1 MDGSSKA
8 ALMNGADIIVDHL
21 VRRKVPYLFG
31 LCGHGITGFMD
42 AAFKAQN
49 RIRTVSTHHE
59 QTAGHM
65 ADAYYKVRGEPVATF
80 TSCGPG
86 SANLVVALAAAM
98 MDSSAFLAITGN
110 VPTGQ
115 FNRGP
120 FQETGRH
127 FQGDFPSV
135 VRPYV
140 KRSFQPTRADM
151 VPLAITQAWDQLT
164 AGRPGPVNLDVPLNV
179 FVEETSY
186 TPSDAPSRMINGA
199 PGNPAELSAA
209 LDLLL
214 GAKQPV
220 IIAGQGVII
229 GHACDALLAFAER
242 TGIPVVTSPNGKG
255 AIPDRHA
262 LAFGATGRNGAYAAN
277 DATRNADV
285 ILAIGFSFDDRATS
299 AWLDGYTLSIPPS
312 RLIQIDIDPSEI
324 GRNYPAEYGIL
335 GDAKASLEFL
345 TEAARP
351 RLNAGRS
358 IAPWI
363 ARLEKGR
370 AVWREYQGGLA
381 QSDQMPLRPE
391 RLMQALSRAIPENA
405 RAPQLDH
412 PADGYAAPTPPDPF
426 LGLRGD
432 GLRDL
437 RHPRRETR
445 RARPPLRG
453 GGRRRVLPDDA
464 ACACHRR
471 RIRHP
476 RGLGGMEQ
484 QRLLFDPRHPARHV
498 RRPRTRHRLRTAAL
512 GRALQPR
519 LRDDGEVLRRARPSR
534 DACRGG
540 RGRHPDRHQGEPPLP
555 GGSAGGSRHPPDR
568 DGIVGPAAA
577 AQPGAKL
584 PEGPGGARHQPVTLQ
599 AVVTPS
605 STTTRFRPSRLARYS
620 AASARSIQAPI
631 GSAGS

>member
-86 SANLVVALAAAM
+86 SANLVMALGAAM

-110 VPTGQ
+110 VPTQQ

-140 KRSFQPTRADM
+140 KRSYQPTRADM

-179 FVEETSY
+179 FVEETAY
-186 TPSDAPSRMINGA
+186 TPSDAPSRVINGA

-229 GHACDALLAFAER
+229 GHGCDALVAFAEL

-345 TEAARP
+345 IEAARA

-358 IAPWI
+358 IAPWL
-363 ARLEKGR
+363 AQLEKGR

-391 RLMQALSRAIPENA
+391 RMMQALSRAIPENA
-405 RAPQLDH
+405 VVASDVGVHHNWIIQLMDTLRPRH
-412 PADGYAAPTPPDPF
+412 LIHSWGFAAMGFATSGILGAKLAAPDRPCVAVV
-426 LGLRGD
+426 GD
-432 GLRDL
+432 GSFLMTPHALATAVEYDIPVVWVVWNNNGFCSIRDIQ
-437 RHPRRETR
+437 H
-445 RARPPLRG
+445 G
-453 GGRRRVLPDDA
+453 MFGGRELATAFEVQRSGELYSPDFAMMAKSYGVPSHRVTHA
-464 ACACHRR
+464 
-471 RIRHP
+471 
-476 RGLGGMEQ
+476 
-484 QRLLFDPRHPARHV
+484 
-498 RRPRTRHRLRTAAL
+498 
-512 GRALQPR
+512 
-519 LRDDGEVLRRARPSR
+519 GEVEDAIQTAIKANRPYLVEVPVDR
-534 DACRGG
+534 DIRPIGTG
-540 RGRHPDRHQGEPPLP
+540 SWDLPPLP
-555 GGSAGGSRHPPDR
+555 NPEPNFLKALAAR
-568 DGIVGPAAA
+568 GIS
-577 AQPGAKL
+577 L
-584 PEGPGGARHQPVTLQ
+584 
-599 AVVTPS
+599 
-605 STTTRFRPSRLARYS
+605 
-620 AASARSIQAPI
+620 
-631 GSAGS
+631 

>member
-110 VPTGQ
+110 VPTQQ

-140 KRSFQPTRADM
+140 KRSYQPTRADM

-179 FVEETSY
+179 FVEETAY
-186 TPSDAPSRMINGA
+186 TPSDTPSRMINGA

-229 GHACDALLAFAER
+229 GHACDALLAFAEL

-345 TEAARP
+345 TQAARP
-351 RLNAGRS
+351 RLNPGRS
-358 IAPWI
+358 IAPWL
-363 ARLEKGR
+363 ARLDKGR

-381 QSDQMPLRPE
+381 ESDQMPLRPE
-391 RLMQALSRAIPENA
+391 RLMRALSRAIPENA
-405 RAPQLDH
+405 VVASDVGVHHNWIIQLMDTLRPRH
-412 PADGYAAPTPPDPF
+412 LIHSWGFAAMGFATSGILGAKLAAPDRPCVAVV
-426 LGLRGD
+426 GD
-432 GLRDL
+432 GSFLMTPHALATAVEYDIPVVWVVWNNNGFCSIRDIQ
-437 RHPRRETR
+437 H
-445 RARPPLRG
+445 G
-453 GGRRRVLPDDA
+453 MFGGRELATAFENQRSGELYSPDFAMMAKSFGVPSHRVTHA
-464 ACACHRR
+464 
-471 RIRHP
+471 
-476 RGLGGMEQ
+476 
-484 QRLLFDPRHPARHV
+484 
-498 RRPRTRHRLRTAAL
+498 
-512 GRALQPR
+512 
-519 LRDDGEVLRRARPSR
+519 GEVEDAIQTAIKANRPYLVEVPVDR
-534 DACRGG
+534 DIRPIGTG
-540 RGRHPDRHQGEPPLP
+540 SWDLPPLP
-555 GGSAGGSRHPPDR
+555 NPEPNFLKALAAR
-568 DGIVGPAAA
+568 GIS
-577 AQPGAKL
+577 L
-584 PEGPGGARHQPVTLQ
+584 
-599 AVVTPS
+599 
-605 STTTRFRPSRLARYS
+605 
-620 AASARSIQAPI
+620 
-631 GSAGS
+631 

>member
-110 VPTGQ
+110 VPTQQ

-140 KRSFQPTRADM
+140 KRSYQPTRADM
-151 VPLAITQAWDQLT
+151 VPLAVTQAWDQLT

-179 FVEETSY
+179 FVEETAYS
-186 TPSDAPSRMINGA
+186 PSDAPRRVINGA

-214 GAKQPV
+214 AAKQPV

-229 GHACDALLAFAER
+229 GGACDALVAFAEL

-335 GDAKASLEFL
+335 GDARASLEFL

-363 ARLEKGR
+363 ARLDKGR

-381 QSDQMPLRPE
+381 ASDQMPLRPE
-391 RLMQALSRAIPENA
+391 RLMRALSRAIPEDAVVASDVGVHHNWII
-405 RAPQLDH
+405 QLMDTLRPRH
-412 PADGYAAPTPPDPF
+412 LIHSWGFAAMGFATSGILGAKLAAPDRPCVAVV
-426 LGLRGD
+426 GD
-432 GLRDL
+432 GSFLMTPHALATAVEYDIPVVWVVWNNNGFCSIRDIQ
-437 RHPRRETR
+437 H
-445 RARPPLRG
+445 G
-453 GGRRRVLPDDA
+453 MFGGRELATAFEVQRSGEPYSPDFAMMAKSYGVPAHRVTHAGEAEDA
-464 ACACHRR
+464 IQTA
-471 RIRHP
+471 IR
-476 RGLGGMEQ
+476 
-484 QRLLFDPRHPARHV
+484 AN
-498 RRPRTRHRLRTAAL
+498 RPYLVEV
-512 GRALQPR
+512 PVD
-519 LRDDGEVLRRARPSR
+519 RDIRPIGTGSW
-534 DACRGG
+534 DL
-540 RGRHPDRHQGEPPLP
+540 PPLP
-555 GGSAGGSRHPPDR
+555 NPEPNFLKALAAR
-568 DGIVGPAAA
+568 GIS
-577 AQPGAKL
+577 L
-584 PEGPGGARHQPVTLQ
+584 
-599 AVVTPS
+599 
-605 STTTRFRPSRLARYS
+605 
-620 AASARSIQAPI
+620 
-631 GSAGS
+631 

>member
-1 MDGSSKA
+1 
-8 ALMNGADIIVDHL
+8 
-21 VRRKVPYLFG
+21 
-31 LCGHGITGFMD
+31 
-42 AAFKAQN
+42 
-49 RIRTVSTHHE
+49 
-59 QTAGHM
+59 M

-86 SANLVVALAAAM
+86 SANMVVALAAAM

-135 VRPYV
+135 IRPYV
-140 KRSFQPTRADM
+140 KRSYQPTRADM

-179 FVEETSY
+179 FVEETAY
-186 TPSDAPSRMINGA
+186 TPSDTPNRVVNGA

-214 GAKQPV
+214 SAKQPV

-229 GHACDALLAFAER
+229 GQACDALVQFAELTR
-242 TGIPVVTSPNGKG
+242 IPVVTSPNGKG
-255 AIPDRHA
+255 AIPDRHD

-335 GDAKASLEFL
+335 GDAKASLDFL

-351 RLNAGRS
+351 RLNPGRS
-358 IAPWI
+358 IAPWL

-381 QSDQMPLRPE
+381 ESDQMPLRPE
-391 RLMQALSRAIPENA
+391 RLMRALSRAIPENA
-405 RAPQLDH
+405 VVASDVGVHHNWIIQLMDTLRPRH
-412 PADGYAAPTPPDPF
+412 LIHSWGFAAMGFATSGILGAKLAAPDRPCVAVV
-426 LGLRGD
+426 GD
-432 GLRDL
+432 GSFLMTPHALATAVEYDIPVVWVVWNNNGFCSIRDIQ
-437 RHPRRETR
+437 H
-445 RARPPLRG
+445 G
-453 GGRRRVLPDDA
+453 MFGGRELATAFELQRSGELYSPDFAMMAKSYGVPSHRVTHA
-464 ACACHRR
+464 
-471 RIRHP
+471 
-476 RGLGGMEQ
+476 
-484 QRLLFDPRHPARHV
+484 
-498 RRPRTRHRLRTAAL
+498 
-512 GRALQPR
+512 
-519 LRDDGEVLRRARPSR
+519 GEVEDAIQTAIKANRPYLVEVPVDR
-534 DACRGG
+534 DIRPIGTG
-540 RGRHPDRHQGEPPLP
+540 SWDLPPLP
-555 GGSAGGSRHPPDR
+555 N
-568 DGIVGPAAA
+568 
-577 AQPGAKL
+577 
-584 PEGPGGARHQPVTLQ
+584 PEPNFLKALQ
-599 AVVTPS
+599 ARGLS
-605 STTTRFRPSRLARYS
+605 L
-620 AASARSIQAPI
+620 
-631 GSAGS
+631 

>member
-1 MDGSSKA
+1 MDGGSKA

-21 VRRKVPYLFG
+21 VKQKVPYLFG

-151 VPLAITQAWDQLT
+151 VPLAVTQAWDLLT
-164 AGRPGPVNLDVPLNV
+164 SGRPGPVNLDVPLNV
-179 FVEETSY
+179 FVEETSV
-186 TPSDAPSRMINGA
+186 TAHGAQSRISNAA
-199 PGNPAELSAA
+199 PGNPQALTEA

-214 GAKQPV
+214 GARQPV

-229 GHACDALLAFAER
+229 GGACDALVAFAEL

-255 AIPDRHA
+255 AIPDRHP

-335 GDAKASLEFL
+335 GDARASLEFL
-345 TEAARP
+345 TGAARP
-351 RLNAGRS
+351 RLNPGRS

-370 AVWREYQGGLA
+370 QVWREYQDGLA
-381 QSDQMPLRPE
+381 QSDQVPLRPE
-391 RLMQALSRAIPENA
+391 RLMRALSRAIPEDAVVASDVGVHHNWII
-405 RAPQLDH
+405 QLMDTLRPRH
-412 PADGYAAPTPPDPF
+412 LIHSWGFAAMGFATSGILGAKLAAPDRPCVAVV
-426 LGLRGD
+426 GD
-432 GLRDL
+432 GSFLMTPHALATAVEYDIPVVWVVWNNNGFCSIRDIQ
-437 RHPRRETR
+437 H
-445 RARPPLRG
+445 G
-453 GGRRRVLPDDA
+453 MFGGRELATAFEVQRSGELYSPDFAMMAKSYGVPSHRVTHA
-464 ACACHRR
+464 
-471 RIRHP
+471 
-476 RGLGGMEQ
+476 
-484 QRLLFDPRHPARHV
+484 
-498 RRPRTRHRLRTAAL
+498 
-512 GRALQPR
+512 
-519 LRDDGEVLRRARPSR
+519 GEVEDAIQTAIKANRPYLVEVPVDR
-534 DACRGG
+534 DIRPIGTG
-540 RGRHPDRHQGEPPLP
+540 SWDLPPLP
-555 GGSAGGSRHPPDR
+555 N
-568 DGIVGPAAA
+568 
-577 AQPGAKL
+577 
-584 PEGPGGARHQPVTLQ
+584 PEPNFLKALQ
-599 AVVTPS
+599 ARGLS
-605 STTTRFRPSRLARYS
+605 L
-620 AASARSIQAPI
+620 
-631 GSAGS
+631 